1 MKVTPYVSY
10 NGKCEEAVLFYRSV
24 LGGEAQ
30 FMRYSDLPPEEGIT
44 IGDGWKSKIM
54 HGSLALDGGAVIF
67 FGDTWEGSS
76 VEFGSSNTIHI
87 NVDSEPDVE
96 RIVAG
101 LSEGGEVTMP
111 AERTFWG
118 SAYGGL
124 VDKYGVHWGVE
135 YELPTAEDS

>member
-10 NGKCEEAVLFYRSV
+10 NGDCEEAVLFYQSV

-30 FMRYSDLPPEEGIT
+30 FMRYSDLPADEGIAV
-44 IGDGWKSKIM
+44 GDGWKSKIM

-76 VEFGSSNTIHI
+76 VEFGSSSTVHV
-87 NVDSEPDVE
+87 NVDSEPDVA

-101 LSEGGEVTMP
+101 LSKGGEVTMP

-124 VDKYGVHWGVE
+124 VDRYGVHWGVE
-135 YELPTAEDS
+135 FELPAPEVV